1 MHSNDEHVAVY
12 TFYKNLEQCYGILYH
27 HMDFA
32 NTRKGFIT
40 GPIWYMYLINEK
52 KVKVWLVSS
61 EIEYFHVYVYIRHI
75 EKCTFIYKEQKS
87 I

>member
-12 TFYKNLEQCYGILYH
+12 IFYKNLEQCYGILYH

-61 EIEYFHVYVYIRHI
+61 EIEYFHVYEYIQHI
-75 EKCTFIYKEQKS
+75 EKCTVIYKEQKS

>member
-12 TFYKNLEQCYGILYH
+12 IFYKNLEQCYGILYH

-52 KVKVWLVSS
+52 KGESLTCVQWNRIFSCIWIYTAYWKVYS
-61 EIEYFHVYVYIRHI
+61 YI
-75 EKCTFIYKEQKS
+75 
-87 I
+87 